1 VGIRWKRSLRF
12 SSIALREWRER
23 DHSAV
28 QPHFERLGIRDHLA
42 GRGKTVTKD
51 EAVQADIAQQV
62 VVQLAKAAD
71 RSA

>member
-1 VGIRWKRSLRF
+1 
-12 SSIALREWRER
+12 
-23 DHSAV
+23 
-28 QPHFERLGIRDHLA
+28 LA

>member
-1 VGIRWKRSLRF
+1 
-12 SSIALREWRER
+12 
-23 DHSAV
+23 V